1 MSTGDEITTKILEI
15 AQDIPMQRMGEAED
29 VAQAILFLGSDE
41 SKYITG
47 TELTI
52 DGWILSGSLASPLKK

>member
-1 MSTGDEITTKILEI
+1 MLQSK
-15 AQDIPMQRMGEAED
+15 AND
-29 VAQAILFLGSDE
+29 VAFAVLYLGSDE

-52 DGWILSGSLASPLKK
+52 DGGILAGSNSAPKKHKEDNEQK

>member
-1 MSTGDEITTKILEI
+1 
-15 AQDIPMQRMGEAED
+15 MGEAND
-29 VAQAILFLGSDE
+29 VAFAALYLGSDE

-52 DGWILSGSLASPLKK
+52 DGGILAGSNSAPKKNED